1 MANEEIQ
8 VPDVTVRGF
17 WARIEKGDD
26 CWLWRGAMR
35 PNGYG
40 GYVMNRVPVY
50 AHRLSW
56 QIHHGPIPAGLFVC
70 HRCDVKRCVRPDH
83 LFLGTRQE
91 NMDDMKR
98 KGRQAHGPT
107 HVARARVS
115 AVKGSAHYNAAGV
128 WPRRTH
134 PMPDSK
140 TILVRLAEL
149 GLAHP
154 STSEWSRR
162 TGVPER
168 TLRTVIAG
176 TATPSTVA
184 KAIEPLGLSMK
195 SKP

>member
-115 AVKGSAHYNAAGV
+115 AVKGSAHYNAKLSDEKVVAIRHRRAAGEMLKSIAKDMGV
-128 WPRRTH
+128 NIRAV
-134 PMPDSK
+134 SK
-140 TILVRLAEL
+140 VVHGKRW
-149 GLAHP
+149 AHVQ
-154 STSEWSRR
+154 E
-162 TGVPER
+162 
-168 TLRTVIAG
+168 AG
-176 TATPSTVA
+176 
-184 KAIEPLGLSMK
+184 
-195 SKP
+195 